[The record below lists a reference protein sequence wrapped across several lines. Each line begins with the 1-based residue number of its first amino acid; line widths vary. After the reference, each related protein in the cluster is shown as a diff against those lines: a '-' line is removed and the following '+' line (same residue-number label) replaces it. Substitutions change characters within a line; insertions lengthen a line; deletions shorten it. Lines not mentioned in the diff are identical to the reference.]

1 MVRAVSDLLSP
12 LFCCSL
18 SLFYNISRFLSSL
31 FVTGLTG
38 RDRLQHDTMEN
49 IENVALKVLVC
60 FFLRIKKSRIR
71 KKNEQTH
78 TTDISTQAKRTSANE
93 RLKDGERERSRVRH
107 RKEAGVVSNEKKK
120 VYRYFFQCLHASR
133 WERTMKCS
141 YFLVECFAL
150 SFELI
155 DDVDANRNTQKALK
169 SNRIKICCYFFY

>member
-60 FFLRIKKSRIR
+60 FFLRVKKSRIR

-120 VYRYFFQCLHASR
+120 SLSLLLSMSACI
-133 WERTMKCS
+133 EMRTNYEMLI
-141 YFLVECFAL
+141 FLGRVFCFI
-150 SFELI
+150 F
-155 DDVDANRNTQKALK
+155 
-169 SNRIKICCYFFY
+169 